1 MKVEVQVDNGL
12 LLIDGAAIPILTP
25 RFERP
30 RRWKVSAPTG
40 REAPPMP
47 WLVGAARAS
56 FLHASRSASEA
67 LIRVVDPAGWPAW
80 ERVRDPEDGALAPVV
95 RWVEWSQHWAPA
107 GPDLGLVL
115 QLGTPRRGPPL
126 REILDAHVDLEPLS
140 ARGAPQRPATPD
152 ALIAMIL
159 SDWHLAYSAELAG
172 RFDLVVWDPW
182 PKHRAHYPQLLRQ
195 ATSLARQCHQ
205 PVVVVGLDGPPR
217 ERFLVDLFAGL
228 TDGWPVVDAWQRARR
243 AVDDGRHAPRVAL
256 VIGPGVDP
264 RADQPAA
271 PVEAPVEASVEA
283 AEMDVEVYLSSPDF
297 AVGEAR

>member
-95 RWVEWSQHWAPA
+95 RWVEWSQHSAPQGA
-107 GPDLGLVL
+107 G
-115 QLGTPRRGPPL
+115 RRCA
-126 REILDAHVDLEPLS
+126 RSWTRTWISSLS
-140 ARGAPQRPATPD
+140 AR
-152 ALIAMIL
+152 
-159 SDWHLAYSAELAG
+159 AE
-172 RFDLVVWDPW
+172 P
-182 PKHRAHYPQLLRQ
+182 H
-195 ATSLARQCHQ
+195 S
-205 PVVVVGLDGPPR
+205 
-217 ERFLVDLFAGL
+217 
-228 TDGWPVVDAWQRARR
+228 ARR
-243 AVDDGRHAPRVAL
+243 RQTL
-256 VIGPGVDP
+256 
-264 RADQPAA
+264 
-271 PVEAPVEASVEA
+271 
-283 AEMDVEVYLSSPDF
+283 
-297 AVGEAR
+297 